1 MKTNNLQEQVLALD
15 TLTRV
20 YNSINS
26 KSLSIVGSE
35 NCEKECTC
43 KSCKKR
49 EKVSL
54 LTLSK
59 IEDILNGK

>member
-1 MKTNNLQEQVLALD
+1 MKTNNLQEQILALE
-15 TLTRV
+15 TLVRV
-20 YNSINS
+20 YNSVNS
-26 KSLSIVGSE
+26 KSLSIVSSE
-35 NCEKECTC
+35 SCDKGCTC

-59 IEDILNGK
+59 IEDIINGK